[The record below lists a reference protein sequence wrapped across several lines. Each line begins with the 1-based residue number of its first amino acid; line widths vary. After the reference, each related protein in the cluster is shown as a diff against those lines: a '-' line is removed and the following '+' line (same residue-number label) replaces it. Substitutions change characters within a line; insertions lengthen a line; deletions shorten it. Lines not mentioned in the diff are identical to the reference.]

1 MRAIKAAAALLV
13 IAVCALTAVRFV
25 LPALRCNREKAV
37 ANTAGILRDRVRSSY
52 EQTVR
57 ARRMAAACARCLE
70 IFPNDPDF
78 RILLAS
84 NQHVL
89 GEYAEAERNYR
100 LVLQNNERADA
111 YAYLALVELDL
122 GRIEE
127 ARRHLYHAALFDM
140 SYVELVSSPM
150 REEIYEEVM
159 RRHEGLRRGAVEPL
173 SR

>member
-1 MRAIKAAAALLV
+1 MRVLRAAAALFV
-13 IAVCALTAVRFV
+13 IAASALTAVRFV
-25 LPALRCNREKAV
+25 LPSLHCNREKAV
-37 ANTAGILRDRVRSSY
+37 ANTATIFRDRVRSS
-52 EQTVR
+52 EQTLR
-57 ARRMAAACARCLE
+57 ARKTAAACARCLE

-89 GEYAEAERNYR
+89 GDYAEAERNYR

-111 YAYLALVELDL
+111 YAYLALLELDL

-140 SYVELVSSPM
+140 SFVELVSSPM
-150 REEIYEEVM
+150 KEEIYEDVM
-159 RRHEGLRRGAVEPL
+159 RRHDRLRRAKSL
-173 SR
+173 